1 MDAQPAS
8 SFEPV
13 LLDLA
18 DVDDYAIVV
27 NALEEWAARME
38 HDAEDEDHRIAYNE
52 LPDGDSDA
60 PRMRAEAERA
70 RAIRDDIE
78 RQLDANG
85 AARRRVKDEQT
96 EDGKSHD

>member
-1 MDAQPAS
+1 VDKQPAQ

-18 DVDDYAIVV
+18 DADDYAIVV
-27 NALEEWAARME
+27 NALDEWAARME
-38 HDAEDEDHRIAYNE
+38 HEAESEDHRISYNQ
-52 LPDGDSDA
+52 LPENASDA
-60 PRMRAEAERA
+60 PRLRAEAERA

-85 AARRRVKDEQT
+85 AARRSIDT
-96 EDGKSHD
+96 